1 MSTSVCSRLGQSGE
15 DLLRHL
21 REHLAP
27 LAVVAIVLHVVGA
40 HELLAVEGDGYPA
53 VPGVG
58 RVVLQLDEETGLDK
72 QGDQLI
78 DPGCVVV
85 PPPSVHIAAECKRQG
100 GLALLAGVELVV
112 DIVRYVGA
120 RHVWFVQ
127 RFHHPAVCRRIRLRP
142 GRRCRQADV
151 SLVQLGGRQEDKDVD
166 Q

>member
-1 MSTSVCSRLGQSGE
+1 MLSPSVCSRLGQSGE

-27 LAVVAIVLHVVGA
+27 LAVVAIVLHVVRA

-53 VPGVG
+53 VAGVG

-85 PPPSVHIAAECKRQG
+85 PPPSVHVASVCERQG
-100 GLALLAGVELVV
+100 GLALLARVELVV
-112 DIVRYVGA
+112 DIVRCVGA
-120 RHVWFVQ
+120 GHVWFVKSDEVFGLSCSSRDGSFRTSKLFRVLAYQ
-127 RFHHPAVCRRIRLRP
+127 SSGL
-142 GRRCRQADV
+142 
-151 SLVQLGGRQEDKDVD
+151 
-166 Q
+166 